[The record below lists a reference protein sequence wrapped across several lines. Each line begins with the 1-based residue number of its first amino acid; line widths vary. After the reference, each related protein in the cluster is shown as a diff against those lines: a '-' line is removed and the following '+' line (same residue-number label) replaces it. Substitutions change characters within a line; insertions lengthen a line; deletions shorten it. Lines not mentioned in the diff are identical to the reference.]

1 VAQVE
6 PLADEVQCSIATDR
20 LISWLS
26 AFFAGLAVFLA
37 GMGTYGLI
45 SYSVARRTNEIGIR
59 VALGAQARVLLW
71 MVLRE
76 SLVLLVTGLL
86 IGVPL
91 ALGVAHEL
99 ASVLKSQLYQVSAM
113 DPIAFVAAGVVVS
126 AMTVLA
132 GWIPARRAARVD
144 PLTALRCE

>member
-1 VAQVE
+1 
-6 PLADEVQCSIATDR
+6 
-20 LISWLS
+20 
-26 AFFAGLAVFLA
+26 
-37 GMGTYGLI
+37 
-45 SYSVARRTNEIGIR
+45 
-59 VALGAQARVLLW
+59 
-71 MVLRE
+71 MVMRE
-76 SLVLLVTGLL
+76 SLVLLATGLL

-91 ALGVAHEL
+91 ALGVAHAL

-113 DPIAFVAAGVVVS
+113 DPVAFVAAALVVS